1 MTTQFWTYIFCFF
14 PSKEEVISWNT
25 PEMVTK
31 PVQLETGGPKKNK
44 GNKKDRKI
52 CNDLKF
58 KTLTEF
64 DNINFHVQWAR

>member
-1 MTTQFWTYIFCFF
+1 
-14 PSKEEVISWNT
+14 
-25 PEMVTK
+25 MVTK

-64 DNINFHVQWAR
+64 DNINFHVQ